1 MKKFATIAGLMVA
14 IVLGK
19 PAHAANLIVNGDFS
33 TPNEGGGWSIGP
45 VPGWTDLNDTGV
57 EVGASSIYGLP
68 SISTNGQN
76 LEVNANTWGDVVQT
90 VNGLTPGQTYTLSW
104 EYGGRTSGG
113 PDQLIV
119 NFGGSQVTVDSGSV
133 GYWTLNSFNVTATSA
148 SETLEFLSVN
158 TGNLGG
164 LPSYG
169 NEVTNVS
176 LIAAPGPNVGE
187 GLLGFAAM
195 SALLIAA
202 RYRGLIV

>member
-33 TPNEGGGWSIGP
+33 TPNEGGSWSIGP

-57 EVGASSIYGLP
+57 EVGASSTYGLP

-76 LEVNANTWGDVVQT
+76 LEVNANTFGDVVQT
-90 VNGLTPGQTYTLSW
+90 VSGLTVGQTYNLSW
-104 EYGGRTSGG
+104 YYGGRQGGG
-113 PDQLIV
+113 PQQLDV
-119 NFGGSQVTVDSGSV
+119 NFGGAPVTVDTGSFGV
-133 GYWTLNSFNVTATSA
+133 WTLNSFNVTATSA

-158 TGNLGG
+158 TANLGG

-176 LIAAPGPNVGE
+176 LTAAPGPNLGE
-187 GLLGFAAM
+187 GLLSFAVM
-195 SALLIAA
+195 SALLIGA
-202 RYRGLIV
+202 RLRGLFV